1 MRLRPSKSEKTF
13 SIQINI
19 EDKVSDIEPLKKT
32 DSNEFEKCIS
42 DIAKNENSEEELE
55 FYNDDFLDVKSDK

>member
-1 MRLRPSKSEKTF
+1 M
-13 SIQINI
+13 
-19 EDKVSDIEPLKKT
+19 SDIEPLKKT